1 MPFVHNR
8 IHILICHLLAVL
20 LLLPL
25 QSAEALER
33 VTLQLK
39 WTHAFQ
45 FAGYYAARENGYY
58 REAGLDVDI
67 KEATPETDPIRT
79 VLEGKAQYGVGTSGL
94 LLARAAGKPLVVLAV
109 VFQQSPYEIYAAPEI
124 HQLKDL
130 IGKRLM
136 IEPQADELIAFLKKE
151 GVPLDHIQQIPHSFD
166 ATGLMQGKTEA
177 ISGYISDEPY
187 FFKQARYSYQTFSP
201 RSSGIDFYGDNLFT
215 TERELRDHPKRVR
228 ALRAATLR
236 GWQYAKEHRDEVIEM
251 ILAKYSQKHTRDYLR
266 YESDQMIP
274 LLQPDLI
281 EIGYMNPARWRHI
294 ADTYASIGLLS
305 PYFSLDGFLYDPK
318 PEVNLKRLYTYLIIA
333 VAAIFVTSSI
343 ALYIHRIN
351 RRLAQIMDKN
361 KQTTAALSESEEL
374 WRTIIKTSPDG
385 IAITSMEGVVRQV
398 SDKILAMFGYDAVD
412 DIVGHNLFEFI
423 DPEYHEKAAE
433 RIGMMLSGSYT
444 GAADYLMI
452 HKDGSRFYIEA
463 NAEILR
469 DKDGNPREL
478 FFIDRD
484 ITERK
489 QIEAR
494 LRSLSVAVEQ
504 GPVSV
509 VITGADEA
517 IQYVNP
523 CFTAVTGYTNQ
534 EAVGQTPR
542 ILQSGLTEQAV
553 YTSLWQTLLEGKTWT
568 GEFIN
573 KRKNGE
579 LFWEEA
585 HIAPVFDAAGTV
597 LQYVAVKLDITD
609 RKLVEEQVTHLAQY
623 DALTDLP
630 NRTLF
635 SDRLQQALALAQ
647 REDNRLALMFV
658 DLDHFKPVN
667 DVYGHAVGDLLLKQV
682 AQRMRDAVRASD
694 TLGRIGGDEFVLL
707 FPKLEAPSDAQ
718 LVAEKLRL
726 ALEAPFDIDGHTLL
740 ISACVGIAIYPD
752 HGNEE
757 KMLFHCAD
765 LAMYCA
771 KQKGRNAV
779 QMFHDQMQDAS

>member
-1 MPFVHNR
+1 MSFVHK
-8 IHILICHLLAVL
+8 HLIWHLLAVL

-25 QSAEALER
+25 QSANALEK

-45 FAGYYAARENGYY
+45 FAGYYAAKEMGYY
-58 REAGLDVDI
+58 RDAGLDVAI
-67 KEATPETDPIRT
+67 KEATPATDPIRT

-94 LLARAAGKPLVVLAV
+94 LLSRAAGKPVVVLAV

-124 HQLKDL
+124 RQLKDL
-130 IGKRLM
+130 SGKRLM
-136 IEPQADELIAFLKKE
+136 LEPQADELIAFLKKE
-151 GVPLDHIQQIPHSFD
+151 GVLLEHIRQVPHSFD

-187 FFKQARYSYQTFSP
+187 YLKQARYPYQTFSP
-201 RSSGIDFYGDNLFT
+201 RSAGIDFYGDNLFS
-215 TERELRDHPKRVR
+215 TEQELRDHPKRLK
-228 ALRAATLR
+228 AFHTATMR

-251 ILAKYSQKHTRDYLR
+251 ILARYSQKHTRDYLR

-274 LLQPDLI
+274 LLQPNLI

-294 ADTYASIGLLS
+294 ADTYASIGLL
-305 PYFSLDGFLYDPK
+305 PPHFSLEGFLYDPK
-318 PEVNLKRLYTYLIIA
+318 SGVNLKRLYTYLA
-333 VAAIFVTSSI
+333 LALAAIFVTSSI
-343 ALYIHRIN
+343 ALYIYRIN
-351 RRLAQIMDKN
+351 RRLAQIMEKN
-361 KQTTAALSESEEL
+361 NQATAALSESEEL

-385 IAITSMEGVVRQV
+385 ITITSLEGVIRQV
-398 SDKILAMFGYDAVD
+398 SDKLLAMFGYDSAD
-412 DIVGHNLFEFI
+412 DIIGHNLFEFI
-423 DPEYHEKAAE
+423 DTDDHEKATD
-433 RIGMMLSGSYT
+433 RIGMLLNGTYT
-444 GAADYLMI
+444 GAADYLVI
-452 HKDGSRFYIEA
+452 HKDGTRFYIEA

-469 DKDGNPREL
+469 DKNGNPREL

-494 LRSLSVAVEQ
+494 LRSLSVAVEK

-509 VITGADEA
+509 VITGADVV

-523 CFTAVTGYTNQ
+523 CFTAVTGYTNE
-534 EAVGQTPR
+534 EAVGQTPC
-542 ILQSGLTEQAV
+542 ILQSGLTEQSV
-553 YTSLWQTLLEGKTWT
+553 YVSLWQTLLEGKTWT

-585 HIAPVFDAAGTV
+585 HIAPVFDEAGTV

-609 RKLVEEQVTHLAQY
+609 RKLVEEKVTHLAQY

-630 NRTLF
+630 NRSLF
-635 SDRLQQALALAQ
+635 SDRLQQVLALAQ
-647 REDNRLALMFV
+647 RDDNRLALMFV

-667 DVYGHAVGDLLLKQV
+667 DTYGHAIGDLLLKQV
-682 AQRMRDAVRASD
+682 AQRMRNAVRASD
-694 TLGRIGGDEFVLL
+694 TLGRIGGDEFVVLL
-707 FPKLEAPSDAQ
+707 PKVEGASDAV
-718 LVAEKLRL
+718 LVAEKIRL
-726 ALEAPFDIDGHTLL
+726 MLETPFEIEGHILQ
-740 ISACVGIAIYPD
+740 ISASIGTAIYPD
-752 HGNEE
+752 HGNDEQA
-757 KMLFHCAD
+757 LFQHAD

-779 QMFHDQMQDAS
+779 QLFNDQMQKNL